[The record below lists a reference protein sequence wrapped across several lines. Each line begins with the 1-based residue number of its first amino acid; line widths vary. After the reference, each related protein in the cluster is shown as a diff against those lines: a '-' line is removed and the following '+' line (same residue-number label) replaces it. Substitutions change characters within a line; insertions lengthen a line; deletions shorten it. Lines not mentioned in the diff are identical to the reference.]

1 MSNNSGWFPTTC
13 WEVSSFKH
21 SALSRI
27 GTLAFWRTFGKVGFA
42 VLEIDP
48 HPERTACPVC
58 FSPCLGR
65 VMGCTRLLNFKGELR
80 TRRAMSCCATPLK
93 WNKENYISG
102 TRVSTDFIIGK
113 QLRKIAARLSSY
125 LVSFI
130 SRIEELS
137 RRDYVSSFLID
148 EETTNEERLIHH
160 FNNIINFNFN
170 NIYDFYFIFFKDSIN
185 IPFFFLSFFS
195 FQQTES
201 SNFKLILS

>member
-1 MSNNSGWFPTTC
+1 M
-13 WEVSSFKH
+13 
-21 SALSRI
+21 
-27 GTLAFWRTFGKVGFA
+27 
-42 VLEIDP
+42 
-48 HPERTACPVC
+48 
-58 FSPCLGR
+58 
-65 VMGCTRLLNFKGELR
+65 
-80 TRRAMSCCATPLK
+80 
-93 WNKENYISG
+93 
-102 TRVSTDFIIGK
+102 STDFIISK